1 LLVVDVSYL
10 LAKVNLLCGNR
21 WDYANDG
28 YLDALKH
35 LTDLKEEGKREGL
48 YLSPLL

>member
-1 LLVVDVSYL
+1 MWD
-10 LAKVNLLCGNR
+10 R

-35 LTDLKEEGKREGL
+35 LTDLKEEGKGEGL
-48 YLSPLL
+48 YLSPFCCDCLFLFIYWAA